1 VQPELQKEG
10 LEVIERN
17 ARAQS
22 NLIADLLDISRI
34 VAGKLRLEP
43 RPLNFVA
50 CLESAINNVR
60 PLATEKAVQ
69 VVNRVDSALLPKIAM
84 YGDPVRVEQVL
95 LNVLVNAIKFTPPR
109 GRVEVSVDVSDSLIH
124 LTVTDT
130 GIGISPDFLSCLF
143 DRFSQAD
150 ESLRKDRGLGLGLT
164 VSRHIVELHGGKI
177 SATSEGPG
185 KGASFTI
192 HLPTA
197 SGQLAN
203 LPDQSREQYTQRLD
217 DVKIVAVD
225 DNADARAFIDR
236 VLQLHGAKVVS
247 VDSAAKATE
256 AVLQFRPDI
265 VLCDLMMPEMDGYAF
280 LRQIRALDDELAS
293 AVPVVALTA
302 FAGAENRLK
311 TEQAGFQVH
320 LDKPIDPPQLIDAIN
335 TLIKAK
341 KAGKTLTPK

>member
-1 VQPELQKEG
+1 
-10 LEVIERN
+10 
-17 ARAQS
+17 
-22 NLIADLLDISRI
+22 
-34 VAGKLRLEP
+34 LEP

-60 PLATEKAVQ
+60 PLANEKAVQ
-69 VVNRVDSALLPKIAM
+69 LVNRVDSAFLPRIAM
-84 YGDPVRVEQVL
+84 YGDPVRVEQVF
-95 LNVLVNAIKFTPPR
+95 LNVLVNAIKFTPPS
-109 GRVEVSVDVSDSLIH
+109 GRVEVSVKVSDSLIH

-130 GIGISPDFLSCLF
+130 GIGISPQFLSCLF

-177 SATSEGPG
+177 SAISEGRG

-192 HLPTA
+192 QLPTA
-197 SGQLAN
+197 SDQLAN
-203 LPDQSREQYTQRLD
+203 VPDQSSLTNYREQHTQRLD
-217 DVKIVAVD
+217 DVNIVAVD

-236 VLQLHGAKVVS
+236 ILRLHGAKVVS
-247 VDSAAKATE
+247 VDSASKAIE

-280 LRQIRALDDELAS
+280 LRKIRALDDEVGRAI
-293 AVPVVALTA
+293 PVVALTA
-302 FAGAENRLK
+302 FAGAENRLE

-335 TLIKAK
+335 TLIKTK
-341 KAGKTLTPK
+341 KAGKR